1 MAYSATNKEK
11 IKYYKDKERYEFVKN
26 EYLGL
31 GKTNAQLAEEWDL
44 PSSTVYNILKYH
56 GLIGTK
62 LAEKITTSNE
72 ELFDIHNPIFCYM
85 AGLISADGYIDEKY
99 HRVCLRMNVDARE
112 ILERLRLYFRVSNP
126 VAEYTTMTGFNG
138 KDRNEPMYD
147 LTISSK
153 KLLDELGK
161 LNIHGR
167 KKDLLVRFP
176 DMSMLSD
183 ECQEMYM
190 RGLWD
195 GDGTSRT
202 TCTATDILEE
212 SELMIDAIS
221 NFLLNKLNI
230 HCRYVPVRTYHS
242 IRLSCKDGVVFYNW
256 LYRHNL
262 DCCIKYKY
270 INYINNTGCN

>member
-44 PSSTVYNILKYH
+44 PSSTVYSILKYH

-62 LAEKITTSNE
+62 LVEKVTTSNE
-72 ELFDIHNPIFCYM
+72 ELFDIHNPIFCYI

-112 ILERLRLYFRVSNP
+112 ILERLRLYFQVSNP
-126 VAEYTTMTGFNG
+126 VAEYTGDGGFTHG
-138 KDRNEPMYD
+138 YVMYD

-153 KLLDELGK
+153 KLLDELRK
-161 LNIHGR
+161 LNIYGR
-167 KKDLLVRFP
+167 KKDLLTRFP
-176 DMSMLSD
+176 DMSLLTD
-183 ECQEMYM
+183 ECQEMYI

-195 GDGTSRT
+195 GDGSIVVSSKHTF
-202 TCTATDILEE
+202 ILEE
-212 SELMIDAIS
+212 SKLMILAIK
-221 NFLLNKLNI
+221 NFLDTKLNI
-230 HCRYVPVRTYHS
+230 DCTYSDSRYHNLYIGGHNFRKMGT
-242 IRLSCKDGVVFYNW
+242 W
-256 LYRHNL
+256 MYRHNL

-270 INYINNTGCN
+270 INYLNIINN